1 VKVNELL
8 NILHFKNG
16 TSGKYLYVNIKTSVV
31 TWNANIFVE
40 EVEVYGRLEPFFIYP
55 FFVNKFRHNFGKIEE
70 EIGDV
75 FGI

>member
-1 VKVNELL
+1 
-8 NILHFKNG
+8 
-16 TSGKYLYVNIKTSVV
+16 V

-40 EVEVYGRLEPFFIYP
+40 EAKVYGRLEPFFIYP
-55 FFVNKFRHNFGKIEE
+55 LFVNKFRHNFGRIEE